1 MPTRVS
7 KRQAAKGPVKVKQST
22 IDAIKKTGM
31 TKALGNITPAQR
43 KNAAYM
49 MGLKRMYGATRVNKA
64 LGYKAGAGS
73 SIPVGG
79 VMGTK
84 RAQVMAGPVRS
95 TKKSTSTAKKTAARK
110 TTAPTTRSQAVA
122 AGPKAMAAYYARP
135 KTVKKKSESKG
146 IPYNKKDFNTKTT
159 RSR

>member
-7 KRQAAKGPVKVKQST
+7 KRQAAKGPVKVKSST
-22 IDAIKKTGM
+22 ISAIKKTGM

-49 MGLKRMYGATRVNKA
+49 TGLRRMYGAARVNKA

-73 SIPVGG
+73 SIPAGG

-95 TKKSTSTAKKTAARK
+95 TMKKTAVKK
-110 TTAPTTRSQAVA
+110 TTAPTTRAQAVA
-122 AGPKAMAAYYARP
+122 AGPKAMAAYNARP
-135 KTVKKKSESKG
+135 KTVKKKSENKG